1 MESIPAG
8 AHFFLFINRT
18 AIHQFYSPTEILN
31 PIQSPVD

>member
-1 MESIPAG
+1 MESIHAG

-18 AIHQFYSPTEILN
+18 AVHQCYSSTEILN